1 MTNGETAL
9 TKTQAETGYVLSLL
23 RGPGEPAEAPLDRLA
38 SMPFSI
44 EPGDIT
50 AGRLRQ
56 TLGLILDHAKR
67 SISLSIRYAAQALG
81 ADEGKLL
88 DAVEA
93 IDPTAVLLYG
103 EAILE
108 HNARTEL
115 LSAAEEASALA
126 LGEPSDAL
134 NEILSRFAGISSA
147 REDTRIRTLPDTVT
161 EGLTWLQDYQG
172 KMKRGDIRLA
182 FPFSRLNDRIPY
194 IFPGHCILVTAGTKV
209 GKTAWASQVFDWNI
223 KRGLRGIYFHFE
235 DSVEVMALK
244 RLGRQMATAQHGV
257 SVHRMLSKVLRDQ
270 EMEIISETA
279 TDILEWAEAG
289 VMVHC
294 AGWEMEQVIRV
305 WRRYALRDWV
315 DFVVIDYLNKASLSP
330 AKLRGYGQFG
340 SRGLD
345 AELVKTTAE
354 QTRTTAIMLQQE
366 NDEGKPFQT
375 RESAHKF
382 QVWISLTRERLEDQS
397 LGEEGEMI
405 IKNANMGGTGAI
417 PATFYSDYL
426 VWAC

>member
-1 MTNGETAL
+1 MGNATLTNL
-9 TKTQAETGYVLSLL
+9 QAATGYVLSLL
-23 RGPGEPAEAPLDRLA
+23 RYPGEPAEAPLDRLA

-44 EPGDIT
+44 EPGDIDD
-50 AGRLRQ
+50 GRLRQ
-56 TLGLILDHAKR
+56 TLELILDHAKR
-67 SISLSIRYAAQALG
+67 SISLSVRYAAQALD

-93 IDPTAVLLYG
+93 IDPTAILLYG
-103 EAILE
+103 ETVLE

-115 LSAAEEASALA
+115 LTAAKEASTLA
-126 LGEPSDAL
+126 QGEPSDAL

-147 REDTRIRTLPDTVT
+147 REDTRIRTLPATVT
-161 EGLTWLQDYQG
+161 EGLEWLQGYQDR
-172 KMKRGDIRLA
+172 MKRGETRLA
-182 FPFSRLNDRIPY
+182 FPFARLNDRIPY

-209 GKTAWASQVFDWNI
+209 GKTAWASQVFDWNV

-235 DSVEVMALK
+235 DSPEVMALK

-257 SVHRMLSKVLRDQ
+257 AVHRMLSQILRSD
-270 EMEIISETA
+270 EMTTISETA
-279 TDILEWAEAG
+279 DDILEWADAG

-305 WRRYALRDWV
+305 WRRYALRDRV

-340 SRGLD
+340 ARGLD

-366 NDEGKPFQT
+366 NDDGKPYQT

-382 QVWISLTRERLEDQS
+382 QVWISLTRERLADQS
-397 LGEEGEMI
+397 LGEEGDMV

-426 VWAC
+426 VWGC

>member
-1 MTNGETAL
+1 MNGQTAL

-23 RGPGEPAEAPLDRLA
+23 RGPGEPTEAPLDRLA

-44 EPGDIT
+44 EPEDI
-50 AGRLRQ
+50 APGRLRQ
-56 TLGLILDHAKR
+56 TLELVLDHAKR
-67 SISLSIRYAAQALG
+67 SISLSIRYAAQALD

-108 HNARTEL
+108 HNARAEL
-115 LSAAEEASALA
+115 TSAAEEAATLA
-126 LGEPSDAL
+126 QGKPDKAL

-147 REDTRIRTLPDTVT
+147 REDTRIRTLPESVT
-161 EGLTWLQDYQG
+161 QGLEWFQGYQERIR
-172 KMKRGDIRLA
+172 RGDIRLA
-182 FPFSRLNDRIPY
+182 FPFSRLNERIPY
-194 IFPGHCILVTAGTKV
+194 IFPGHCILVTAGTKI
-209 GKTAWASQVFDWNI
+209 GKTAWASQVFDWNV

-235 DSVEVMALK
+235 DSPEVMAIK
-244 RLGRQMATAQHGV
+244 RIGRQMATAEHGI
-257 SVHRMLSKVLRDQ
+257 SVHRMLSQVLRDN
-270 EMEIISETA
+270 EMAIISETA
-279 TDILEWAEAG
+279 TDILEWAEHG
-289 VMVHC
+289 IQVHC

-305 WRRYALRDWV
+305 WRRYALRDCV

-340 SRGLD
+340 GRGLD

-354 QTRTTAIMLQQE
+354 QTGTTAIMLQQE
-366 NDEGKPFQT
+366 NDEGKPYQT

-382 QVWISLTRERLEDQS
+382 QVWISLTRERLADQS
-397 LGEEGEMI
+397 LGEYGEMV
-405 IKNANMGGTGAI
+405 IKNANMGATGAI
-417 PATFYSDYL
+417 PATFYSDFL
-426 VWAC
+426 VWGA